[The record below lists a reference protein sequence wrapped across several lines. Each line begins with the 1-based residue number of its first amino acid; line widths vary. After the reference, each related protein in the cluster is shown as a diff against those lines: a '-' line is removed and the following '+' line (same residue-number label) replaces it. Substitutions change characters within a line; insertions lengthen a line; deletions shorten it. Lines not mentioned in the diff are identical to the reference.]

1 MRLSSP
7 RLWLLCGQWQREGRH
22 EERGISETPPMSFS
36 DWLCGP
42 GERRGGPCRAP
53 VAGPRFGSCHH
64 SLSLCSEHIS
74 MSVSKPG
81 VEPGFPF
88 QADLIRLW
96 RILSKPPHILRV
108 WGKRITELQESEQ
121 LNVHRQIKIEHPVI

>member
-1 MRLSSP
+1 MIGYVDQERGGVGRVEP
-7 RLWLLCGQWQREGRH
+7 LWLDHVL
-22 EERGISETPPMSFS
+22 
-36 DWLCGP
+36 D
-42 GERRGGPCRAP
+42 P
-53 VAGPRFGSCHH
+53 VTI
-64 SLSLCSEHIS
+64 LSLCSEHIS

-121 LNVHRQIKIEHPVI
+121 LSVHRQIKIEHPVI